1 MTTAQQPIEAR
12 HMTAEMTAG
21 ERMRATYEFRPVD
34 HLYRTEF
41 YIWEEAIAR
50 WKAEG
55 LPQDWQERNLFNFDA
70 PGRFD
75 TGVNLGWCEPPFIP
89 AYEDKVVEAHGDY
102 EIIQDVAG
110 RLLKVFRGRRHGFMP
125 VYMKHAVASMA
136 DWEAVAPRLDP
147 GEPPRWEG
155 LAETARARRAEA
167 DQAGGILT
175 QRLIGAY
182 MYLRALIGPQPLLY
196 MIHDQP
202 EVIRAAMQGWL
213 DLMDAALTR
222 VQAEVELDEVFIA
235 EDICYNHGL
244 LISPASVRE
253 FLLPYY
259 RQLLANARA
268 RQTRKLHFQ
277 VDTDG
282 DCRPA
287 IPIYR
292 EVGMTAMSPFE
303 VAAGCDVVAI
313 AKQHPDLVIMGG
325 IDKRV
330 LAAGKDAIESEL
342 QRIIP
347 FMLDRGG
354 YYPMCDH
361 GVPDDVSLEN
371 YLYYRR
377 RLCELDYR

>member
-1 MTTAQQPIEAR
+1 MTPGQR
-12 HMTAEMTAG
+12 L
-21 ERMRATYEFRPVD
+21 RATYEFQPIDR
-34 HLYRTEF
+34 LYRTEF

-55 LPQDWQERNLFNFDA
+55 LPDDWAERNFFDFDPA
-70 PGRFD
+70 GRFD

-89 AYEDKVVEAHGDY
+89 AFEDKVVEAHGDY

-110 RLLKVFRGRRHGFMP
+110 RLLKVFTGRRHGFMP
-125 VYMKHAVASMA
+125 VYLKHVVTGMA

-147 GEPPRWEG
+147 GNPTRWHG
-155 LAETARARRAEA
+155 LADTVRARREEA
-167 DQAGGILT
+167 DEAGGLLT
-175 QRLIGAY
+175 QRVIGGY
-182 MYLRALIGPQPLLY
+182 MYLRSLIGPEDLLY

-202 EVIRAAMQGWL
+202 DVIRAAMRGWL
-213 DLMDAALTR
+213 DLMDAALAF

-244 LISPASVRE
+244 LISPASMRE
-253 FLLPYY
+253 FLLRYY
-259 RQLLANARA
+259 DELLTKARS
-268 RQTRKLHFQ
+268 RQTRPLHFQ

-287 IPIYR
+287 IPLYR

-303 VAAGCDVVAI
+303 VAAGCDVVEI
-313 AKQHPDLVIMGG
+313 AKQYPDLVILGG

-330 LAAGKDAIESEL
+330 LAAGKGAIESEL
-342 QRIIP
+342 RRIIP

-354 YYPMCDH
+354 YYPTCDH
-361 GVPDDVSLEN
+361 GVPDNVSLES
-371 YLYYRR
+371 YRYYRR
-377 RLCELDYR
+377 RVCDLDHG

>member
-1 MTTAQQPIEAR
+1 
-12 HMTAEMTAG
+12 
-21 ERMRATYEFRPVD
+21 
-34 HLYRTEF
+34 
-41 YIWEEAIAR
+41 
-50 WKAEG
+50 
-55 LPQDWQERNLFNFDA
+55 
-70 PGRFD
+70 
-75 TGVNLGWCEPPFIP
+75 
-89 AYEDKVVEAHGDY
+89 
-102 EIIQDVAG
+102 
-110 RLLKVFRGRRHGFMP
+110 

-155 LAETARARRAEA
+155 LAETAQARRAET

-175 QRLIGAY
+175 QRVIGGY
-182 MYLRALIGPQPLLY
+182 MYLRALIGPAPLLY

-202 EVIRAAMQGWL
+202 ETIRVAMQGWL
-213 DLMDAALTR
+213 DLMDAALAR
-222 VQAEVELDEVFIA
+222 VQAEVEIDEVFIA

-259 RQLLANARA
+259 GQLLANARA
-268 RQTRKLHFQ
+268 RQRRKLHFQ

-313 AKQHPDLVIMGG
+313 AKQYPDLVIMGG

-330 LAAGKDAIESEL
+330 LAAGKDAIEAEL

-377 RLCELDYR
+377 RLCELDHR